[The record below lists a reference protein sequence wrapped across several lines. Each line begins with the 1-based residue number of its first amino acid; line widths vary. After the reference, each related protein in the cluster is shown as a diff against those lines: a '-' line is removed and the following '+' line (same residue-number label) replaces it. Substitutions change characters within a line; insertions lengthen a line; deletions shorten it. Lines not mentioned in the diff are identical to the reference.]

1 MSYSNG
7 LLHSS
12 LSIQTPQ
19 RGLPGVGFELTDD
32 GNYDIDGKRLTDV
45 AEPVDGK
52 DATTKAYVDEKTSHN
67 TSNLYHLRQSFEFYD
82 SSGTKLALSTDNIT
96 GLLSDYKYGYY
107 KIAKGGDEI
116 TYSYVLLKIKNN
128 LPQSTYSALFHMY
141 GYKNNKIITGLD
153 LGPILYVSDPEN
165 YHILKFDDDDSL
177 DTRHD
182 TKGIIWFTAD
192 GNGSFNIELRFWD
205 KSITH
210 FVVLSRC
217 VEGEVN
223 LGFRIDIFNVPH
235 NSSSTFYFEDINM
248 NGRKI
253 KIVGDPTD
261 DGDGTNK
268 KYVDTANS
276 KQDIAIADKANKSY
290 VDGEIAKV
298 NIDTTPLLP
307 RNGSRS
313 MFGDLD
319 MDGNH
324 ILSVENLVDYKD
336 VDPYEY
342 RVKDLKSVVNK
353 EYLNEN
359 FLKKVDKDGREY
371 YDLKQIVIKNSTPH
385 DDGSYD
391 NDTLVSKAF
400 VDAEISKLPK
410 PDTNVLKLDGSK
422 AMTGAL
428 DMNNN
433 EIKNLKYPQ
442 PSDASYAASVDFV
455 NNTIAG
461 NNTVISNI
469 IDTRLRES
477 EEGSIQSVQQENIF
491 KKVMTD
497 NLFKEDDRIEF
508 LSTINYNLL
517 HRINHLTYLFRIKKD
532 PPESYNGR
540 LSIDLRYLP
549 TGTYTMVFEMKF
561 FPQIDHDKV
570 SVNATSSSLN
580 QVSTKTRV
588 IKFDYGYYSRSI
600 INFNKSFTNPG
611 IDDLD
616 IDLHLSLKDTVSPK
630 PDKTSINVIVY
641 GVKGTHSDIPIQTWD
656 KLYDINNGTLKFEI
670 PINMNG
676 KAITNLKDPQP
687 SDASYAASVN
697 FVNKTV
703 NGSNVIING
712 IIDKK
717 IQESEERSIQ
727 ATQQENAFKKVMDDD
742 LFIIEDDDI
751 VSFGIVEKDFHRVNQ
766 KTHEFKI
773 SYDSS
778 IGYYSTRLGI
788 SVVYLPISY
797 YTIVF
802 EMYFSDKID
811 SNNITINA
819 NSGTLSVNKIN
830 TKISS
835 NHTRSVINF
844 YKAIIHHSDDEL
856 EIDMALKNK
865 SGESYENNTNIFVV
879 VYGVYGTQN
888 DVNVELW
895 DRYIYIN
902 NKKINFEAPI
912 DMVNKD
918 IENVNDLS
926 INNELNMN
934 NRPIKNVGD
943 GNENSDA
950 VNVKQLNQVENNINN
965 NSNSIK
971 KNEDLIGFL
980 YRNLIKNDSKFLLI
994 THLYFLD
1001 LIEGRTQNNY
1011 TYQTQTSNN
1020 SKNTFYLTFEHK
1032 TSTNDAMIIK
1042 IGWPKSLNFLI
1053 TKDRIIISENLLIDE
1068 PHIYTTTIPNILKG
1082 KQLLFWMKFDTKVNF
1097 HSIKIDICGTP
1108 NSINV
1113 NIPYNPGSL
1122 PYISKIHVSDSPFTI
1137 KRGLITKNYYDN
1149 NSNAYNDVLDYE
1161 RSEGTFVDTS

>member
-1 MSYSNG
+1 MGIFNDNSQNDHYG
-7 LLHSS
+7 H
-12 LSIQTPQ
+12 IKVVE
-19 RGLPGVGFELTDD
+19 RGPPGPAGTGFELTDK

-45 AEPVDGK
+45 SKPVDGT
-52 DATTKAYVDEKTSHN
+52 DAATKAYVDEKTSHN

-217 VEGEVN
+217 VEGKVN

-253 KIVGDPTD
+253 KNLGDPAD
-261 DGDGTNK
+261 NADATNK
-268 KYVDTANS
+268 K
-276 KQDIAIADKANKSY
+276 Y

-324 ILSVENLVDYKD
+324 ILSVENLDDYKD
-336 VDPYEY
+336 TDSYEY
-342 RVKDLKSVVNK
+342 RVKDVKSVVNK

-359 FLKKVDKDGREY
+359 FLKKVDKDGIEY
-371 YDLKQIVIKNSTPH
+371 YDLKQIVIKNSAPH

-391 NDTLVSKAF
+391 NNTLVSKAF

-410 PDTNVLKLDGSK
+410 PDTDVLKLDGSK
-422 AMTGAL
+422 AMTG
-428 DMNNN
+428 DINMNNN
-433 EIKNLKYPQ
+433 EIKNLKYPK

-469 IDTRLRES
+469 IDLRLQES
-477 EEGSIQSVQQENIF
+477 EERYIQSVQQENVF

-497 NLFKEDDRIEF
+497 NLFKEDDDRIEF

-570 SVNATSSSLN
+570 SVNAVSSSLN

-656 KLYDINNGTLKFEI
+656 KLYDINNGTLEFEI

-676 KAITNLKDPQP
+676 KAITNLKDPVNDQDAVTKKYVKSVSDSHVTSSDKTNAFQYVMNNP
-687 SDASYAASVN
+687 SHLIEEDDIKFGNLITFQSSPHSINKKVIDTKLIFDAGHGYYSSRASINLYVLPNGSYTMAFELIWSSDDVDHDTVSLNGISAVETIHDLSNKTFNNYSRLIMQFSKSTDTAPNHLYVDIVIKMKSGKSYPNELQTYMVCYGIKGLQSDVPSNVYDALWSVN
-697 FVNKTV
+697 NSKVTFNETIDMGNNKITGVADGTDNNDAVNKSQLDAIININNYFTYTNKLKHNNDTNVRFPRINRSLKNWKPSISFPFDINLYDDRTFKLRLDGWYHIIYTDNIRYGANFKIHDVTNNVDLFSTNMSYKTV
-703 NGSNVIING
+703 NSH
-712 IIDKK
+712 
-717 IQESEERSIQ
+717 
-727 ATQQENAFKKVMDDD
+727 F
-742 LFIIEDDDI
+742 
-751 VSFGIVEKDFHRVNQ
+751 
-766 KTHEFKI
+766 
-773 SYDSS
+773 
-778 IGYYSTRLGI
+778 
-788 SVVYLPISY
+788 
-797 YTIVF
+797 
-802 EMYFSDKID
+802 
-811 SNNITINA
+811 TINA
-819 NSGTLSVNKIN
+819 IFE
-830 TKISS
+830 I
-835 NHTRSVINF
+835 
-844 YKAIIHHSDDEL
+844 AIDKNIKDHI
-856 EIDMALKNK
+856 EIKL
-865 SGESYENNTNIFVV
+865 
-879 VYGVYGTQN
+879 
-888 DVNVELW
+888 
-895 DRYIYIN
+895 
-902 NKKINFEAPI
+902 
-912 DMVNKD
+912 
-918 IENVNDLS
+918 
-926 INNELNMN
+926 
-934 NRPIKNVGD
+934 
-943 GNENSDA
+943 
-950 VNVKQLNQVENNINN
+950 QVERLVSSYNKPI
-965 NSNSIK
+965 
-971 KNEDLIGFL
+971 L
-980 YRNLIKNDSKFLLI
+980 
-994 THLYFLD
+994 
-1001 LIEGRTQNNY
+1001 EG
-1011 TYQTQTSNN
+1011 S
-1020 SKNTFYLTFEHK
+1020 SLSTFY
-1032 TSTNDAMIIK
+1032 IK
-1042 IGWPKSLNFLI
+1042 YLGP
-1053 TKDRIIISENLLIDE
+1053 
-1068 PHIYTTTIPNILKG
+1068 
-1082 KQLLFWMKFDTKVNF
+1082 
-1097 HSIKIDICGTP
+1097 
-1108 NSINV
+1108 
-1113 NIPYNPGSL
+1113 
-1122 PYISKIHVSDSPFTI
+1122 
-1137 KRGLITKNYYDN
+1137 
-1149 NSNAYNDVLDYE
+1149 
-1161 RSEGTFVDTS
+1161 